1 LKKALE
7 GSISPSTSDD
17 ALVAAL
23 EVLKIVDG
31 HEIASDEVKML
42 NNDVDSA
49 IKALVRDAITNY
61 GFSPRVIYGAIFQPI
76 ETNELHE
83 RAMTNLSY
91 KALEKLTLDFRTSRV
106 LSTDIEHH
114 LVSVSLIMRYD
125 CIRDSWTM
133 SVRSIRIAK
142 KVVVAMKQEE
152 DQRLWQMYNFFQRT
166 MVASSMAGCVFEAI
180 AHRILCKS
188 SPLDTKPASSVGKA
202 LTMHSDGRETPTF
215 SIAIPSSAF
224 GTPLAP
230 TLPLWSN
237 GRKDTIIDLDCN
249 LDNFQADGDKY
260 YILKDESAL
269 EGELKHIQAGRNKT
283 QTWGNFL
290 LFISRR

>member
-1 LKKALE
+1 MKKALE

-17 ALVAAL
+17 AL
-23 EVLKIVDG
+23 EVLKIVDA

-49 IKALVRDAITNY
+49 IKTLLWNAVTNY

-83 RAMTNLSY
+83 RAIINLSY
-91 KALEKLTLDFRTSRV
+91 KALEKLTLDFRTSRA

-114 LVSVSLIMRYD
+114 LVSVSPIMRYD
-125 CIRDSWTM
+125 CTRDSWTI
-133 SVRSIRIAK
+133 SFRSIRIAK
-142 KVVVAMKQEE
+142 KVVAMKQEE

-188 SPLDTKPASSVGKA
+188 SPLDTKSASSVGKA

-215 SIAIPSSAF
+215 SIAIPSSALGTSFAPALAF
-224 GTPLAP
+224 GQ
-230 TLPLWSN
+230 WEE
-237 GRKDTIIDLDCN
+237 RY
-249 LDNFQADGDKY
+249 DN
-260 YILKDESAL
+260 
-269 EGELKHIQAGRNKT
+269 
-283 QTWGNFL
+283 
-290 LFISRR
+290 

>member
-1 LKKALE
+1 
-7 GSISPSTSDD
+7 
-17 ALVAAL
+17 
-23 EVLKIVDG
+23 
-31 HEIASDEVKML
+31 
-42 NNDVDSA
+42 
-49 IKALVRDAITNY
+49 
-61 GFSPRVIYGAIFQPI
+61 
-76 ETNELHE
+76 
-83 RAMTNLSY
+83 
-91 KALEKLTLDFRTSRV
+91 
-106 LSTDIEHH
+106 
-114 LVSVSLIMRYD
+114 
-125 CIRDSWTM
+125 
-133 SVRSIRIAK
+133 
-142 KVVVAMKQEE
+142 
-152 DQRLWQMYNFFQRT
+152 
-166 MVASSMAGCVFEAI
+166 
-180 AHRILCKS
+180 
-188 SPLDTKPASSVGKA
+188 
-202 LTMHSDGRETPTF
+202 MHFDGRETPTF